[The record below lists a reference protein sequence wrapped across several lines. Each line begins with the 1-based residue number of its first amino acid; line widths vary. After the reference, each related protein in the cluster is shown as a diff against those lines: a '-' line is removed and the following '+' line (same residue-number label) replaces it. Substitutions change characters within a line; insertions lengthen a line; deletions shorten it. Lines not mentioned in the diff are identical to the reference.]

1 VGRYNAGLLSQIRR
15 ADMKKDCNNCL
26 FRNTENDH
34 EPCVSCWEGETPT
47 HWHKCDSARIKEESL
62 RAEFAEKSEGYTCQH
77 PQINSMRFNQ
87 AWEAACALDFGL
99 PIEDPTPK
107 NLERAILSLARRVK
121 ELEHEWS

>member
-1 VGRYNAGLLSQIRR
+1 
-15 ADMKKDCNNCL
+15 
-26 FRNTENDH
+26 
-34 EPCVSCWEGETPT
+34 
-47 HWHKCDSARIKEESL
+47 
-62 RAEFAEKSEGYTCQH
+62 
-77 PQINSMRFNQ
+77 MRFNQ